1 MIEAET
7 FTPQEREEFT
17 QAIVFGNAAHEALSD
32 KPLGERVEFIC
43 PVCGGKAAAVRNT
56 YNAHI
61 RAHCSKCGSSVME

>member
-1 MIEAET
+1 MIGSEIL
-7 FTPQEREEFT
+7 TPQERDEITLTIAF
-17 QAIVFGNAAHEALSD
+17 VNASYEALSD
-32 KPLGERVEFIC
+32 KPLGEQVEFIC

>member
-1 MIEAET
+1 MIEPESPT
-7 FTPQEREEFT
+7 SCDRDEFA
-17 QAIVFGNAAHEALSD
+17 QIMADEALSD
-32 KPLGERVEFIC
+32 KPLGERVEFTC